1 KGNAYK
7 GNLRFAQLNT
17 SVNNYIQAYVG
28 YGAMDSIYGN
38 LCADFRDFG
47 YLYLAHNNANLSK
60 VWVGG
65 DMKLNSPTIGQ
76 LGYLYATTG
85 QVNVAGNMDVN
96 WRRVDVDIT
105 PTSPNKFQVAG
116 KFNFDGNDTGDPA
129 MNFQFFEV
137 GTRGGSFLTGGASTN
152 GISTSAGPGNLDIR
166 NSIFKN
172 ETIKAFGV
180 NEFSLFDNTFEGG
193 LAHFQET
200 TTGYSYSDGNKFT
213 VDSTVF
219 DGANTSGN
227 IWSGSRNTSVTGGT
241 KNTYKHLTFL
251 SSNAGASN
259 LNNGISM
266 HGSDSIY
273 GNLNVQFKN
282 TDMFYFGYNA
292 AGYTAKSNIT
302 GHFNY
307 THTGSTHNGGG
318 NIRAQYG
325 NGVRIEGNAD
335 FKMGTGRIEINQI
348 NNQKFIIDGTLN
360 INTTTQTTSPG
371 LDMYRVEVGT
381 KGGTIKMNAVG
392 TTNLYNN
399 IFQNTEMFLSQ
410 MNTGTVQDNKIL
422 TDTIQFGY
430 TGGSNYVNGNTF
442 KGGTHM
448 VMQNAGTIYVYSG
461 NAANKGNNYQ
471 SHLRLRSSMTTG
483 TQQFFLSHAAA
494 DTLGGNLTYW
504 GDNYPSRWIYHHATN
519 HFVFNGSADQQV
531 NSLSTGLVHRWS
543 GININ
548 KPSGKVFVNSPLIV
562 DGNIHLNK
570 GIVETKSTSKLN
582 FFAGIVANGAT
593 DASYVDG
600 PMNKALASG
609 EVFTAPSGRGG
620 FYAPAKISVGANT
633 GNSFDI
639 EYKRISPIKTFGSKF
654 EDPIKIISNKELWQI
669 DRTGGTAP
677 ASVQLSYNANR
688 NGANYITD
696 PSKIS
701 VMRHNGTFWANQGR
715 IGNTT
720 APS

>member
-1 KGNAYK
+1 
-7 GNLRFAQLNT
+7 
-17 SVNNYIQAYVG
+17 
-28 YGAMDSIYGN
+28 
-38 LCADFRDFG
+38 
-47 YLYLAHNNANLSK
+47 
-60 VWVGG
+60 
-65 DMKLNSPTIGQ
+65 
-76 LGYLYATTG
+76 
-85 QVNVAGNMDVN
+85 MDVN

-116 KFNFDGNDTGDPA
+116 KFNFDGNDTGDPG

-137 GTRGGSFLTGGASTN
+137 GTRGGSFLTGSASTN
-152 GISTSAGPGNLDIR
+152 GISTSNGPANLDIR
-166 NSIFKN
+166 NSIFRN
-172 ETIKAFGV
+172 DTIKTFGV
-180 NEFSLFDNTFEGG
+180 NEFTLFDNTFEGG
-193 LAHFQET
+193 LAHFQKT

-213 VDSTVF
+213 ADSTVF
-219 DGANTSGN
+219 DSYVTSGQ
-227 IWSGSRNTSVTGGT
+227 IWSATRNVNVTGGT
-241 KNTYKHLTFL
+241 KNTYKNLTFL
-251 SSNAGASN
+251 STGVGTSS
-259 LNNGISM
+259 LNTGISM

-273 GNLNVQFKN
+273 GNLNVIYKN
-282 TDMFYFGYNA
+282 TDKLHIGYNVT
-292 AGYTAKSNIT
+292 GFTAKTHVS
-302 GHFNY
+302 GDFNF
-307 THTGSTHNGGG
+307 THTGNSHQGGG
-318 NIRAQYG
+318 NIDGRFG
-325 NGVRIEGNAD
+325 NGFTMNGNAN
-335 FKMGTGRIEINQI
+335 FNIGTGRIAINQI

-360 INTTTQTTSPG
+360 INTTTQSTAPG
-371 LDMYRVEVGT
+371 LDLYRVEVGT

-392 TTNLYNN
+392 ATNLYNN
-399 IFQNTEMFLSQ
+399 ILQNTEMVLGQ

-430 TGGSNYVNGNTF
+430 TGGSNYINGNTF
-442 KGGTHM
+442 QGGTQL
-448 VMQNAGTIYVYSG
+448 VMQAPNTIYVYSG

-471 SHLRLRSSMTTG
+471 SHLRLRSSMTSG
-483 TQQFFLSHAAA
+483 TQQIFLSHAAA
-494 DTLGGNLTYW
+494 DTLGGNLIYF
-504 GDNYPSRWIYHHATN
+504 GDNFPSRWIYHHATN
-519 HFVFNGSADQQV
+519 HFVFNGNADQQV
-531 NSLSTGLVHRWS
+531 NSLSSGLVHRWS

-562 DGNIHLNK
+562 EGNIHLNK

-582 FFAGIVANGAT
+582 FWAGIVANGAT

-600 PMNKALASG
+600 PMNKVLASN

-696 PSKIS
+696 PSKIN
-701 VMRHNGTFWANQGR
+701 VMRHNGTIWANQGR
-715 IGNTT
+715 V
-720 APS
+720 